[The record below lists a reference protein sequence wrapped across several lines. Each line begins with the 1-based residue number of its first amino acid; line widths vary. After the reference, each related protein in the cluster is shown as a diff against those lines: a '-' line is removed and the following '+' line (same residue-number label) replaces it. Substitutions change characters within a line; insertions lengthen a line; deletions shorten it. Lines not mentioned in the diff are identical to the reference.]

1 MEEARFITCRILIS
15 FACIIHVYMVLCS
28 EATVYKTD
36 NGLEQTIAV
45 NRMPSK
51 ERKEL
56 QQEIL
61 TLLGLH
67 HRPNPVKNNVVEKSA
82 PRFMLQLYNKIRSN
96 DDDETPGVEPSRLQL
111 AFNNTPVPDMNEII
125 GTDVIMSFVNHANKL
140 HFLRHE
146 KDRMFYFDF
155 SDVSPGESV
164 TNAELKL
171 YKEPP
176 KKRKKSTYLIEIFR
190 IRRGNDPEDKI
201 LEPEANLTVNKN
213 YEGWLSIN
221 VTNAANYWSVFH
233 TENLGLYMRVTDVKK
248 GRMIDSDKFGIVGE
262 DGPENKQPFMVGFFK
277 MTNELHVRRTRSTRK
292 RQNSSPTKE
301 EVENKEEYYQ
311 WGQYSY
317 TQEHYRRQACQRHT
331 LYVSF
336 RSLGWQD
343 WIIAPEGYAAFY
355 CGGECSFPLG
365 AHLNAT
371 NHAIVQT
378 LVHLSDPAEVPKP
391 CCAPTRLSGVTV
403 LYFDDISNVVL
414 KRYKDMVVKSCG
426 CH

>member
-28 EATVYKTD
+28 ESTVYKTD

-111 AFNNTPVPDMNEII
+111 AFNNTPVPDMNELI
-125 GTDVIMSFVNHANKL
+125 GTDVIISFVNHANKL
-140 HFLRHE
+140 HFLWH
-146 KDRMFYFDF
+146 KKGRMFYFDF
-155 SDVSPGESV
+155 SDVPPGESV

-190 IRRGNDPEDKI
+190 IRRGNDSETID
-201 LEPEANLTVNKN
+201 
-213 YEGWLSIN
+213 
-221 VTNAANYWSVFH
+221 
-233 TENLGLYMRVTDVKK
+233 TDT
-248 GRMIDSDKFGIVGE
+248 FGIVGE

-277 MTNELHVRRTRSTRK
+277 MTNELHVRRTRSARR
-292 RQNSSPTKE
+292 RQYTSPTKE
-301 EVENKEEYYQ
+301 EVENTEEYYQ
-311 WGQYSY
+311 WGQYSNA
-317 TQEHYRRQACQRHT
+317 QKQHEHGTCQKHS
-331 LYVSF
+331 LFVEF

-343 WIIAPEGYAAFY
+343 WIIAPDGYAAFY

-378 LVHLSDPAEVPKP
+378 LVHLSDPAGVPKP
-391 CCAPTRLSGVTV
+391 FCAPTRLSGLTV
-403 LYFDDISNVVL
+403 LYFDDISNAVL

>member
-36 NGLEQTIAV
+36 NGLEETIAF

-51 ERKEL
+51 EKSEL
-56 QQEIL
+56 HEEIL
-61 TLLGLH
+61 ALLGLH

-96 DDDETPGVEPSRLQL
+96 DDDETPEVEPSRLQL
-111 AFNNTPVPDMNEII
+111 AFNNTPVPDINKII
-125 GTDVIMSFVNHANKL
+125 GTDVIMSFVNHAKKL
-140 HFLRHE
+140 HYLPHE

-176 KKRKKSTYLIEIFR
+176 KRRNKSIYLIEIFR
-190 IRRGNDPEDKI
+190 IKRRNDSEDMI
-201 LEPEANLTVNKN
+201 LEPETNLTVKKN

-221 VTNAANYWSVFH
+221 VTNAANYWSVFR

-248 GRMIDSDKFGIVGE
+248 GEMIDSDTFGIVGE
-262 DGPENKQPFMVGFFK
+262 DGPENKQPFMVGYFK
-277 MTNELHVRRTRSTRK
+277 MTNELRMRRTSSARK
-292 RQNSSPTKE
+292 RRNSSPMKV
-301 EVENKEEYYQ
+301 EVVNTEDYHQPGEYNH
-311 WGQYSY
+311 SR
-317 TQEHYRRQACQRHT
+317 EDYRRQACQRHT
-331 LYVSF
+331 LVVSF
-336 RSLGWQD
+336 RDLGWND
-343 WIIAPEGYAAFY
+343 WIIAPDEYAAFY

-371 NHAIVQT
+371 NHAIVQS
-378 LVHLSDPAEVPKP
+378 LVHLYEPTEVPKP
-391 CCAPTRLSGVTV
+391 CCAPTQMYGQTI
-403 LYFDDISNVVL
+403 LYFDDNLNVLL
-414 KRYKDMVVKSCG
+414 KRYNNMVVKSCG